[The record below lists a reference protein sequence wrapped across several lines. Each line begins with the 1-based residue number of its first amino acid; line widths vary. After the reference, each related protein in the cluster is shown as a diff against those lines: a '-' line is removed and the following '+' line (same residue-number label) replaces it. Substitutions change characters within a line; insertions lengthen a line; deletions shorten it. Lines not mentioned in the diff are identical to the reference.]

1 MKWTYSIQ
9 QKTTAAVLL
18 AAIFAVIFI
27 VNRLENNKINE
38 LGESMNSVYEDR
50 LMVENYIFRLSG
62 LLYEKKILLDQ
73 CVGMEQGEE
82 YFRYLRDQNTAIAL
96 LVEDYDRTQLTEQEA
111 TLFNDF
117 KNQLLV
123 IQNQES
129 RFLNSDDGSNEVLA
143 SSLNA
148 SFQNANVLLMGLSNV
163 QINVGKSV
171 NERSKELVAGST
183 ILTRFELGMLVII
196 GIHLALPSIW
206 LGALVAVVPA
216 VFVVETIRR
225 QHAIRTRLIKALITL
240 AALLYVALPAA
251 LLVATRNLPSGFT
264 WLLTILC
271 VTWGTDSFA
280 YIGGRLWG
288 RTKLAPHISPKKT
301 VEGAIVG
308 VIGGIV
314 PAATVLQL
322 AGLFSVTSMIP
333 VALGPL
339 IHVSGRVGSSRATAW
354 RSADM
359 WLSPR
364 IIQVWATLKITTSRA
379 TDINPAR

>member
-38 LGESMNSVYEDR
+38 LGKSMNSVYEDR

-73 CVGMEQGEE
+73 CVGIEQGEE

-129 RFLNSDDGSNEVLA
+129 RFLNSDDGNNEVLA

-196 GIHLALPSIW
+196 GI
-206 LGALVAVVPA
+206 
-216 VFVVETIRR
+216 
-225 QHAIRTRLIKALITL
+225 LIHALI
-240 AALLYVALPAA
+240 
-251 LLVATRNLPSGFT
+251 F
-264 WLLTILC
+264 
-271 VTWGTDSFA
+271 
-280 YIGGRLWG
+280 
-288 RTKLAPHISPKKT
+288 
-301 VEGAIVG
+301 
-308 VIGGIV
+308 
-314 PAATVLQL
+314 
-322 AGLFSVTSMIP
+322 
-333 VALGPL
+333 
-339 IHVSGRVGSSRATAW
+339 
-354 RSADM
+354 
-359 WLSPR
+359 
-364 IIQVWATLKITTSRA
+364 TSRSVMKKA
-379 TDINPAR
+379 IGQPNLN

>member
-38 LGESMNSVYEDR
+38 LGKSMNSVYEDR

-73 CVGMEQGEE
+73 CVGIEQGEE

-129 RFLNSDDGSNEVLA
+129 RFLNSDDGNNEVLA

-183 ILTRFELGMLVII
+183 ILTRFELGVLVII
-196 GIHLALPSIW
+196 GILIH
-206 LGALVAVVPA
+206 ALV
-216 VFVVETIRR
+216 F
-225 QHAIRTRLIKALITL
+225 
-240 AALLYVALPAA
+240 
-251 LLVATRNLPSGFT
+251 
-264 WLLTILC
+264 
-271 VTWGTDSFA
+271 
-280 YIGGRLWG
+280 
-288 RTKLAPHISPKKT
+288 
-301 VEGAIVG
+301 
-308 VIGGIV
+308 
-314 PAATVLQL
+314 
-322 AGLFSVTSMIP
+322 
-333 VALGPL
+333 
-339 IHVSGRVGSSRATAW
+339 
-354 RSADM
+354 
-359 WLSPR
+359 
-364 IIQVWATLKITTSRA
+364 TSRSVMKKA
-379 TDINPAR
+379 IGQPNLN

>member
-196 GIHLALPSIW
+196 GI
-206 LGALVAVVPA
+206 
-216 VFVVETIRR
+216 
-225 QHAIRTRLIKALITL
+225 LIHALI
-240 AALLYVALPAA
+240 
-251 LLVATRNLPSGFT
+251 F
-264 WLLTILC
+264 
-271 VTWGTDSFA
+271 
-280 YIGGRLWG
+280 
-288 RTKLAPHISPKKT
+288 
-301 VEGAIVG
+301 
-308 VIGGIV
+308 
-314 PAATVLQL
+314 
-322 AGLFSVTSMIP
+322 
-333 VALGPL
+333 
-339 IHVSGRVGSSRATAW
+339 
-354 RSADM
+354 
-359 WLSPR
+359 
-364 IIQVWATLKITTSRA
+364 TSRSVIKKA
-379 TDINPAR
+379 IGQPNLN

>member
-27 VNRLENNKINE
+27 VNRIENNKINE
-38 LGESMNSVYEDR
+38 LGKSMNSVYEDR

-129 RFLNSDDGSNEVLA
+129 RFLNSDDGNNEVLA

-196 GIHLALPSIW
+196 GILIH
-206 LGALVAVVPA
+206 ALV
-216 VFVVETIRR
+216 F
-225 QHAIRTRLIKALITL
+225 
-240 AALLYVALPAA
+240 
-251 LLVATRNLPSGFT
+251 
-264 WLLTILC
+264 
-271 VTWGTDSFA
+271 
-280 YIGGRLWG
+280 
-288 RTKLAPHISPKKT
+288 
-301 VEGAIVG
+301 
-308 VIGGIV
+308 
-314 PAATVLQL
+314 
-322 AGLFSVTSMIP
+322 
-333 VALGPL
+333 
-339 IHVSGRVGSSRATAW
+339 
-354 RSADM
+354 
-359 WLSPR
+359 
-364 IIQVWATLKITTSRA
+364 TSRSVMKKA
-379 TDINPAR
+379 IGQPNLN

>member
-27 VNRLENNKINE
+27 VNRIENNKINE
-38 LGESMNSVYEDR
+38 LGKSMNSVYEDR

-73 CVGMEQGEE
+73 CVGIEQGEE

-196 GIHLALPSIW
+196 GI
-206 LGALVAVVPA
+206 
-216 VFVVETIRR
+216 
-225 QHAIRTRLIKALITL
+225 LIHALI
-240 AALLYVALPAA
+240 
-251 LLVATRNLPSGFT
+251 F
-264 WLLTILC
+264 
-271 VTWGTDSFA
+271 
-280 YIGGRLWG
+280 
-288 RTKLAPHISPKKT
+288 
-301 VEGAIVG
+301 
-308 VIGGIV
+308 
-314 PAATVLQL
+314 
-322 AGLFSVTSMIP
+322 
-333 VALGPL
+333 
-339 IHVSGRVGSSRATAW
+339 
-354 RSADM
+354 
-359 WLSPR
+359 
-364 IIQVWATLKITTSRA
+364 TSRSVMKKA
-379 TDINPAR
+379 IGQPNLN

>member
-27 VNRLENNKINE
+27 VNRIENNKINE
-38 LGESMNSVYEDR
+38 LGKSMNSVYEDR

-196 GIHLALPSIW
+196 GI
-206 LGALVAVVPA
+206 
-216 VFVVETIRR
+216 
-225 QHAIRTRLIKALITL
+225 LIHALI
-240 AALLYVALPAA
+240 
-251 LLVATRNLPSGFT
+251 F
-264 WLLTILC
+264 
-271 VTWGTDSFA
+271 
-280 YIGGRLWG
+280 
-288 RTKLAPHISPKKT
+288 
-301 VEGAIVG
+301 
-308 VIGGIV
+308 
-314 PAATVLQL
+314 
-322 AGLFSVTSMIP
+322 
-333 VALGPL
+333 
-339 IHVSGRVGSSRATAW
+339 
-354 RSADM
+354 
-359 WLSPR
+359 
-364 IIQVWATLKITTSRA
+364 TSRSVIKKA
-379 TDINPAR
+379 IGQPNLN

>member
-129 RFLNSDDGSNEVLA
+129 RFLNSDDGNNEVLA

-196 GIHLALPSIW
+196 GI
-206 LGALVAVVPA
+206 
-216 VFVVETIRR
+216 
-225 QHAIRTRLIKALITL
+225 LIHALI
-240 AALLYVALPAA
+240 
-251 LLVATRNLPSGFT
+251 F
-264 WLLTILC
+264 
-271 VTWGTDSFA
+271 
-280 YIGGRLWG
+280 
-288 RTKLAPHISPKKT
+288 
-301 VEGAIVG
+301 
-308 VIGGIV
+308 
-314 PAATVLQL
+314 
-322 AGLFSVTSMIP
+322 
-333 VALGPL
+333 
-339 IHVSGRVGSSRATAW
+339 
-354 RSADM
+354 
-359 WLSPR
+359 
-364 IIQVWATLKITTSRA
+364 TSRSVMKKA
-379 TDINPAR
+379 IGQPNLN

>member
-27 VNRLENNKINE
+27 VNRIENNKINE
-38 LGESMNSVYEDR
+38 LGKSMNSVYEDR

-196 GIHLALPSIW
+196 GI
-206 LGALVAVVPA
+206 
-216 VFVVETIRR
+216 
-225 QHAIRTRLIKALITL
+225 LIHALI
-240 AALLYVALPAA
+240 
-251 LLVATRNLPSGFT
+251 F
-264 WLLTILC
+264 
-271 VTWGTDSFA
+271 
-280 YIGGRLWG
+280 
-288 RTKLAPHISPKKT
+288 
-301 VEGAIVG
+301 
-308 VIGGIV
+308 
-314 PAATVLQL
+314 
-322 AGLFSVTSMIP
+322 
-333 VALGPL
+333 
-339 IHVSGRVGSSRATAW
+339 
-354 RSADM
+354 
-359 WLSPR
+359 
-364 IIQVWATLKITTSRA
+364 TSRSVMKKA
-379 TDINPAR
+379 IGQPNLN